1 MSIITRMRKQTAV
14 YWALEHNESGG
25 IAYDDYGQPQYADP
39 VEITDDVRWSNKI
52 VQFIDFNGSEQMS
65 KSKVFVDRD
74 MVASEV
80 LMLGSLT
87 DVTDLTNPKENDGAW
102 EIRGFNKVPNFKA
115 TEFLRT
121 AFL

>member
-1 MSIITRMRKQTAV
+1 MSIITRMQRQTAV

-25 IAYDDYGQPQYADP
+25 VAYDDYGQPQYIDP
-39 VEITDDVRWSNKI
+39 VEISCRWSDKI
-52 VQFIDFNGSEQMS
+52 VQFIDFNGSEQVS

-80 LMLGSLT
+80 LMLSELV
-87 DVTDLTNPKENDGAW
+87 DVTNLSNPKENDGAW
-102 EIRGFNKVPNFKA
+102 EIRGFNSVPNFKA